1 MGSGSSQGTF
11 THQDIFLISKLKIK
25 TLLVPCISDQKQS
38 TTADVLNL
46 PSNPLLFTFFLVHF
60 RLFLD
65 MSVGWL
71 LLYLYEWSC
80 FLYHVIN
87 HLLGG
92 LQPVCSFL
100 HPPYTLLVSA
110 AWNCCLAEE
119 LSTLCKCRMISVFPS
134 LPILQAGLTT
144 YFHPGINLKKIHYDS
159 IKLYEKLEEETGQV
173 NAFSLKLSV
182 RAVTQL

>member
-1 MGSGSSQGTF
+1 MAGTF
-11 THQDIFLISKLKIK
+11 THQAIFLISKLKIK
-25 TLLVPCISDQKQS
+25 TLLAPCISDQKQS

-46 PSNPLLFTFFLVHF
+46 PPNPLHFSLFLVHF

-65 MSVGWL
+65 VSVGWL
-71 LLYLYEWSC
+71 MLYLYDWSC
-80 FLYHVIN
+80 FLYHVIH

-92 LQPVCSFL
+92 LQPTCSFL
-100 HPPYTLLVSA
+100 HPPYILLVAA

-119 LSTLCKCRMISVFPS
+119 LSTLCKCPLISVFSS

-182 RAVTQL
+182 TSVTQL